1 MGPLNAECFPA
12 GLRFQER
19 RDAVRT
25 VLGHGAV
32 QRAQA
37 GTFLLQDC
45 ALKRWRVR
53 SAVNRSCSAQPVLL
67 CQRCL
72 RLQV

>member
-37 GTFLLQDC
+37 GTFLLQD
-45 ALKRWRVR
+45 L
-53 SAVNRSCSAQPVLL
+53 SAGG
-67 CQRCL
+67 
-72 RLQV
+72 